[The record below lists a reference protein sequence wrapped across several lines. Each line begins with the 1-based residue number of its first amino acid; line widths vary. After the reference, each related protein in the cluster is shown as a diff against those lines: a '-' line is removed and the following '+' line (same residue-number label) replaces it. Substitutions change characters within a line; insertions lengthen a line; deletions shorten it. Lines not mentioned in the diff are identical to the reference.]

1 MKGIFISALLYL
13 VGHLPLRVNHALG
26 GLLGWLLWLI
36 NGRDR
41 KTCEINLR
49 LCFPDKDLQWISSTA
64 KRSLIETGKTLTEAP
79 VLWYASRKKIQH
91 LVKDVSGM
99 PDVEKAVKQRRGA
112 ILCSPHLGCWE
123 MTGLYAATLY
133 PMTSL
138 YRPPHIKAL
147 DDILTRSRENTGA
160 RLVPTTAGGIRQLQK
175 ALERQEC
182 IGILPD
188 QEPKGSGGVFAPFF
202 GIQTYTMTLLTR
214 LAAERQVPVIISFA
228 ERLPKGAG
236 YHLHIVVPD
245 QRIHNQDPA
254 IAAASLNEAVEQ
266 IIRINPAQY
275 MWNYK
280 RFKKRPEGEVSFYD

>member
-1 MKGIFISALLYL
+1 MKGVFISSLLYL
-13 VGHLPLRVNHALG
+13 VGHLPLRVNHTLG
-26 GLLGWLLWLI
+26 GFLGWLLWLI

-41 KTCEINLR
+41 KTCETNLR
-49 LCFPDKDLQWISSTA
+49 LCFPDKDPQWIATTA
-64 KRSLIETGKTLTEAP
+64 RRSLIETGKTLTEAP
-79 VLWYASRKKIQH
+79 VLWYASREKIQH
-91 LVKDVSGM
+91 LVKAVSDM
-99 PDVEKAVKQRRGA
+99 PAVEKAIKQGKGA

-123 MTGLYAATLY
+123 MTGLYAASLY

-202 GIQTYTMTLLTR
+202 GVQAYTMTLLTR
-214 LAAERQVPVIISFA
+214 LASERQVPVIISFA
-228 ERLPKGAG
+228 ERLPEGAG
-236 YHLHIVVPD
+236 YQLHIVVPD
-245 QRIHNQDPA
+245 QRIHDPDPQ
-254 IAAASLNEAVEQ
+254 IAAAALNAAVEQ

-280 RFKKRPEGEVSFYD
+280 RFKKRPEGEESFYD